1 MILNDNYER
10 ILIILDE
17 ENLIYKGTFRKI
29 TIRREDIRSVF
40 YDEELL
46 GVLTYSGKIYSLKID
61 KLSVSEKEKL
71 EQLRLV
77 LNKEN
82 ILFDYTNRMIAIVSL
97 PLFVFFMPISIS
109 FIISSRIIVA
119 VLLISIFILYIN
131 VLKKVMPNNVYNI
144 NSDEVEI
151 LRGKHTFKY
160 KKQEIDKIKL
170 IRGNNLNTIEFK
182 KNGNKY
188 VMYFKEGKYLTK
200 IYNLSLG
207 ELFT

>member
-1 MILNDNYER
+1 MILNDNNER

-17 ENLIYKGTFRKI
+17 ENLIYKGTFRKT
-29 TIRREDIRSVF
+29 TIKREEIRSVF

-61 KLSVSEKEKL
+61 KLSVSDKEKL

-119 VLLISIFILYIN
+119 VLLISIFIFYIN

-188 VMYFKEGKYLTK
+188 VMYFKESKYLTK
-200 IYNLSLG
+200 IYKLSLG

>member
-1 MILNDNYER
+1 MILNDNNER

-17 ENLIYKGTFRKI
+17 ENLIYKGTFRKT
-29 TIRREDIRSVF
+29 TIKREEIRSVF

-61 KLSVSEKEKL
+61 KLSVSDKEKL

-77 LNKEN
+77 INKEN

-119 VLLISIFILYIN
+119 VLLISIFIFYIN

-160 KKQEIDKIKL
+160 KKKEIDKIKL
-170 IRGNNLNTIEFK
+170 IRGHNLNTIEFK

-188 VMYFKEGKYLTK
+188 VMYFKESKYLTK

>member
-17 ENLIYKGTFRKI
+17 ENLIYKGTFRKT
-29 TIRREDIRSVF
+29 TIKREEIRSAF

-61 KLSVSEKEKL
+61 KLSVSDKEKL

-119 VLLISIFILYIN
+119 VLLISIFIFYIN

-170 IRGNNLNTIEFK
+170 IRGHNLNTIEFK

-188 VMYFKEGKYLTK
+188 VMYFKESKYLTK
-200 IYNLSLG
+200 IYSLSLG

>member
-17 ENLIYKGTFRKI
+17 ENLIYKGTFRKT
-29 TIRREDIRSVF
+29 TIKREEIRSVF

-61 KLSVSEKEKL
+61 KLSVSDKEKL
-71 EQLRLV
+71 EQLRVV

-119 VLLISIFILYIN
+119 VLLISIFIFYIN

-160 KKQEIDKIKL
+160 KKKEIDKIKL
-170 IRGNNLNTIEFK
+170 IRGHNLNTIEFK

-188 VMYFKEGKYLTK
+188 VMYFKESKYLTK
-200 IYNLSLG
+200 IYSLSLG

>member
-1 MILNDNYER
+1 MILNDNNER

-17 ENLIYKGTFRKI
+17 ENLIYKGTFRKT
-29 TIRREDIRSVF
+29 TIKREEIRSVF

-61 KLSVSEKEKL
+61 KLSVSDKEKL

-119 VLLISIFILYIN
+119 VLLISIFIFYIN

-188 VMYFKEGKYLTK
+188 VMYFKESKYLTK

>member
-1 MILNDNYER
+1 MILNDNHER

-17 ENLIYKGTFRKI
+17 ENLIYKGTFRKT
-29 TIRREDIRSVF
+29 TIKREEIRSVF

-61 KLSVSEKEKL
+61 KLSVSDKEKL

-82 ILFDYTNRMIAIVSL
+82 ILFDYTNRMISIVSL

-109 FIISSRIIVA
+109 FIISSRIIVS
-119 VLLISIFILYIN
+119 VLLISIFIFYIN
-131 VLKKVMPNNVYNI
+131 VLKKVMPNNVYNT

-151 LRGKHTFKY
+151 LRGKHTFRY

-170 IRGNNLNTIEFK
+170 IRGHNLNTIEFK

-188 VMYFKEGKYLTK
+188 VMYFKESKYLTK

-207 ELFT
+207 EIFT

>member
-17 ENLIYKGTFRKI
+17 ENLIYKGTFRKT
-29 TIRREDIRSVF
+29 TIKREEIRSAF

-46 GVLTYSGKIYSLKID
+46 GILTYSGKIYSLKID
-61 KLSVSEKEKL
+61 KLSVSDKEKL

-119 VLLISIFILYIN
+119 VLLISIFIFYIN

-170 IRGNNLNTIEFK
+170 IRGHNLNTIEFK

-188 VMYFKEGKYLTK
+188 VMYFKESKYLTK
-200 IYNLSLG
+200 IYSLSLG

>member
-17 ENLIYKGTFRKI
+17 ENLIYKGTFRKT
-29 TIRREDIRSVF
+29 TIKREEIRSAF

-61 KLSVSEKEKL
+61 KLSVSDKEKL

-119 VLLISIFILYIN
+119 VLLISIFIFYIN

-188 VMYFKEGKYLTK
+188 VMYFKESKYLTK
-200 IYNLSLG
+200 IYKLSLG

>member
-17 ENLIYKGTFRKI
+17 ENLIYKGTFRKT
-29 TIRREDIRSVF
+29 TIKREEIRSVF

-61 KLSVSEKEKL
+61 KLSVSDKEKL
-71 EQLRLV
+71 EQLRVV

-119 VLLISIFILYIN
+119 VLLISIFIFYIN

-160 KKQEIDKIKL
+160 KKKEIDKIKL
-170 IRGNNLNTIEFK
+170 IRGHNLNTIEFK

-188 VMYFKEGKYLTK
+188 VMYFKESKYLTK